1 MRQELCMTM
10 RMQLADRSRGR
21 EVWVLLAGGDA
32 GGFLAVFEDGRDQ
45 VSANSV
51 ASLVDQLRVRSV
63 QVDEVRVEVDGDHA
77 LSDEA
82 REALFAQLQSG
93 RDDAILGWR
102 DFRHSVQGDSR

>member
-1 MRQELCMTM
+1 MTM
-10 RMQLADRSRGR
+10 RLQLADRSTDR
-21 EVWVLLAGGDA
+21 EVLVLLAGGDF
-32 GGFLAVFEDGRDQ
+32 GGFLAVFEGERDP
-45 VSANSV
+45 VSADSV
-51 ASLVDQLRVRSV
+51 AMLVDQLRVRGV
-63 QVDEVRVEVDGDHA
+63 QVDEVRVEVEGDRA